1 MLPQSKSLDPLKSK
15 NYGKVPRYI
24 DKFNKERQEAKHQ
37 REIDAEMAKLP
48 PGTRLL
54 PEDERLSTLKD
65 LQAAKKATNDQIEKL
80 PISMKSQKAQ

>member
-1 MLPQSKSLDPLKSK
+1 
-15 NYGKVPRYI
+15 
-24 DKFNKERQEAKHQ
+24 
-37 REIDAEMAKLP
+37 MAKLP

-80 PISMKSQKAQ
+80 PISMKSQKAQENRRELEEKITRLEKAIDTFSKQKVYVQI